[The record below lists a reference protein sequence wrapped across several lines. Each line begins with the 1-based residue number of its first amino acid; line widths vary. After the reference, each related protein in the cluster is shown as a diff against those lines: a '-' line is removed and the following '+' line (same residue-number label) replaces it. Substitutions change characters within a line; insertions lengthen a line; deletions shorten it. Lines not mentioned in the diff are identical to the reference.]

1 MKISMAIIIVLL
13 IVSSKSYSQETLET
27 TINAY
32 APEGHHF
39 QGHNKYSSLATFNG
53 NIYVF
58 SMDNLRRPYINKI
71 DETDSDNIET
81 ALIDTNETDIYRVF
95 DDAHHRFA
103 IGIDQLG
110 YIHVIGDM
118 HHGNLG
124 SKRDVSVDNPLPERF
139 NGSIGGQMYWVS
151 DSPEDISSFSFVGF
165 DSLRAI
171 PCNGLTYAHIEPD
184 LNGKLYMAGR
194 QSVRAPRQHI
204 PGTMGLSLWRYDIT
218 KNSWEELQLTIMTL
232 QIKMLFFQAL
242 FGNLTDTAEKR
253 CGIKDI
259 LIVLNLTTITD
270 YTFSVLLMLMTLM
283 MVQHMFYMPILT
295 MVEYLCPKDF
305 QMIFMESIL
314 VFFGMK
320 ISIPDFSINKFK
332 L

>member
-1 MKISMAIIIVLL
+1 MKIYMAIIMVLL

-27 TINAY
+27 AINAY
-32 APEGHHF
+32 APEGHYF

-71 DETDSDNIET
+71 DETDSDNIQT
-81 ALIDTNETDIYRVF
+81 ALIDTIETDIYRVF
-95 DDAHHRFA
+95 DDVHHRFA

-124 SKRDVSVDNPLPERF
+124 SKRDVSVDNPLPKRF

-151 DSPEDISSFSFVGF
+151 DRPEDISSFSFVGF

-184 LNGKLYMAGR
+184 RSHQPFQLQHHFLNHPLPSQHPIR
-194 QSVRAPRQHI
+194 Q
-204 PGTMGLSLWRYDIT
+204 
-218 KNSWEELQLTIMTL
+218 
-232 QIKMLFFQAL
+232 
-242 FGNLTDTAEKR
+242 
-253 CGIKDI
+253 
-259 LIVLNLTTITD
+259 
-270 YTFSVLLMLMTLM
+270 LL
-283 MVQHMFYMPILT
+283 VHH
-295 MVEYLCPKDF
+295 
-305 QMIFMESIL
+305 
-314 VFFGMK
+314 
-320 ISIPDFSINKFK
+320 
-332 L
+332 